1 MTANPDSP
9 VVTPDRI
16 RSLQA
21 MANRLR
27 RHSLVSTTEAGSGHP
42 TSCFSCADL
51 VSTIFF
57 QFLRF
62 DLNRPDHPANDR
74 FVLSKGH
81 AAPVLYAA
89 LAEGGAFPAERLLTL
104 RRIDSELEGHP
115 TPRSR
120 WVDVGTGSLGQGLAI
135 GVGMALA
142 LRNSPSGNRVYVL
155 MGDGETAEGAVW
167 EAAALAG
174 FYGLDNL
181 IGVVDVNGYGQSQGT
196 MYGHDV
202 NGYCDRFRAFG
213 WHAAAVDGHDVE
225 EIAAALQDACD
236 QTGKPSVIVARTLK
250 GKGVS
255 FMENMDGWHGKP
267 IPRGADLERALEELG
282 PDVPADSTLRVA
294 LPASNGDSGGSDADG
309 ISKMEPP
316 AYTDQDR
323 VATRVAYGTGL
334 QKLGNANP
342 RVVAL
347 DGDTKNS
354 TYSLRFMERHP
365 DRFFECFIA
374 EQAMVGA
381 AVGMGAVGKIP
392 FASTFAAFMTRAYD
406 LIRMAAISQSN
417 LKLCGSHAGVSIG
430 EDGPSQMGLE
440 DLAMMRAIQGSTVLY
455 PSDAVAAERLVEVAS
470 RTPGIVYIRTT
481 RPKTACLYD
490 ATETFVRGG
499 SKTVRTSPS
508 DQATVVAAG
517 ITLHEALKAHEQLQ
531 DEGIDIRVIDLYSV
545 KPVDAET
552 LTRAARETGAIV
564 TVEDHYADG
573 GLGDAVVDALAGQQF
588 RYRKLAV
595 TDLPRS
601 GPSAE
606 LMDNHGIGARAIVEA
621 VRELVS

>member
-1 MTANPDSP
+1 MTSNPDSP

-16 RSLQA
+16 RSLQV

-62 DLNRPDHPANDR
+62 DLTRPDHPANDR

-89 LAEGGAFPAERLLTL
+89 LAEGGAFPVERLLTL

-120 WVDVGTGSLGQGLAI
+120 WIDVGTGSLGQGLAI

-142 LRNSPSGNRVYVL
+142 LRNSPAGNRVYVL

-181 IGVVDVNGYGQSQGT
+181 IGVVDVNGYGQSQNT

-225 EIAAALQDACD
+225 EIAGALQDACN

-255 FMENMDGWHGKP
+255 FMENRDGWHGKP
-267 IPRGADLERALEELG
+267 ISRGADLDGALEELG
-282 PDVPADSTLRVA
+282 PDLPADPSLRVA

-309 ISKMEPP
+309 TSKMEPP
-316 AYTDQDR
+316 GYTDQDQ

-440 DLAMMRAIQGSTVLY
+440 DLAMMRAVQGSTVFY
-455 PSDAVAAERLVEVAS
+455 PSDAVATERLVEVAS

-490 ATETFVRGG
+490 SAEAFIRGG
-499 SKTVRTSPS
+499 SKTVRINPS
-508 DQATVVAAG
+508 DRATVVAAG
-517 ITLHEALKAHEQLQ
+517 ITLHEALKAHRQLQ

-552 LTRAARETGAIV
+552 LTRAARETGVIV

-621 VRELVS
+621 VRDLVS

>member
-1 MTANPDSP
+1 MTSNPDSP

-16 RSLQA
+16 RSLQV

-27 RHSLVSTTEAGSGHP
+27 RHSLISTTEAGSGHP

-62 DLNRPDHPANDR
+62 DLTRPDHPANDR

-89 LAEGGAFPAERLLTL
+89 LAEGGAFPVERLLTL

-120 WVDVGTGSLGQGLAI
+120 WIDVGTGSLGQGLAI

-142 LRNSPSGNRVYVL
+142 LRNSPAGNRVYVL

-181 IGVVDVNGYGQSQGT
+181 IGVVDVNGYGQSQNT

-225 EIAAALQDACD
+225 EIAGALQDACN

-255 FMENMDGWHGKP
+255 FMENRDGWHGKP
-267 IPRGADLERALEELG
+267 ISRGADLDGALEELG
-282 PDVPADSTLRVA
+282 PDLPVDPSLRVA

-309 ISKMEPP
+309 TSKMEPP
-316 AYTDQDR
+316 GYTDQDQ

-354 TYSLRFMERHP
+354 TYSLRFMECHP

-440 DLAMMRAIQGSTVLY
+440 DLAMMRAVQGSTVLY
-455 PSDAVAAERLVEVAS
+455 PSDAVATERLVEVAS
-470 RTPGIVYIRTT
+470 QTPGIVYIRTT

-490 ATETFVRGG
+490 SAEAFVRGG
-499 SKTVRTSPS
+499 SKTVRTSPA
-508 DQATVVAAG
+508 DRATVVAAG
-517 ITLHEALKAHEQLQ
+517 ITLHEALKAHRQLQ

-545 KPVDAET
+545 KPVDAGT
-552 LTRAARETGAIV
+552 LTRAAGETGVIV

-573 GLGDAVVDALAGQQF
+573 GLGDAVVDALAGQQY

-621 VRELVS
+621 VRDLVS

>member
-1 MTANPDSP
+1 MTSNPDSP

-21 MANRLR
+21 MADRLR

-62 DLNRPDHPANDR
+62 DLARPEHPANDR

-81 AAPVLYAA
+81 AAPVLWAA
-89 LAEGGAFPAERLLTL
+89 LAEGGAFPTERLLTL

-142 LRNSPSGNRVYVL
+142 LKNSPSGNRVYVL

-174 FYGLDNL
+174 YYGLDNL
-181 IGVVDVNGYGQSQGT
+181 IGVVDVNGYGQSQDT

-213 WHAAAVDGHDVE
+213 WHAVAVDGHDVG
-225 EIAAALQDACD
+225 EIATALQDARD
-236 QTGKPSVIVARTLK
+236 QAGRPSVVVARTLK

-255 FMENMDGWHGKP
+255 FMENLDGWHGKP
-267 IPRGADLERALEELG
+267 IPRGTDLERALEELG
-282 PDVPADSTLRVA
+282 PEAPADPSLRVA
-294 LPASNGDSGGSDADG
+294 LPAGNGDSGATDSDDAAE
-309 ISKMEPP
+309 MEPP
-316 AYTDQDR
+316 SYTEEDR

-342 RVVAL
+342 KVVAL

-354 TYSLRFMERHP
+354 TYSIRFMEQHP

-440 DLAMMRAIQGSTVLY
+440 DLAMMRAINGSTVLY
-455 PSDAVAAERLVEVAS
+455 PSDAVAAERLVELAS

-481 RPKTACLYD
+481 RPKTAILYD
-490 ATETFVRGG
+490 AAETFVRGG
-499 SKTVRTSPS
+499 SKTVRTSSS
-508 DQATVVAAG
+508 DRATVVGAG
-517 ITLHEALKAHEQLQ
+517 ITLHEALKAHRQLRE
-531 DEGIDIRVIDLYSV
+531 EGIDIRVIDLYSV

-552 LTRAARETGAIV
+552 LALAAQETGTIV

-573 GLGDAVVDALAGQQF
+573 GLGDAVADALAGQQY
-588 RYRKLAV
+588 RHRKLAV

-606 LMDNHGIGARAIVEA
+606 LMDSHGIGARAIVEA
-621 VRELVS
+621 VRDLVS

>member
-1 MTANPDSP
+1 MTSNPDSP

-16 RSLQA
+16 RSLQV

-62 DLNRPDHPANDR
+62 DLTRPDHPANDR

-89 LAEGGAFPAERLLTL
+89 LAEGGAFPVERLLTL

-120 WVDVGTGSLGQGLAI
+120 WIDVGTGSLGQGLAI

-142 LRNSPSGNRVYVL
+142 LRNSPAGNRVYVL

-181 IGVVDVNGYGQSQGT
+181 IGVVDVNGYGQSQNT

-225 EIAAALQDACD
+225 EIAGALQDACN

-255 FMENMDGWHGKP
+255 FMENRDGWHGKP
-267 IPRGADLERALEELG
+267 ISRGADLDGALEELG
-282 PDVPADSTLRVA
+282 PDLPADPSLRVA

-309 ISKMEPP
+309 TSKMEPP
-316 AYTDQDR
+316 GYTDQDQ

-440 DLAMMRAIQGSTVLY
+440 DLAMMRAVQGSTVFY
-455 PSDAVAAERLVEVAS
+455 PSDAVATERLVEMAS

-490 ATETFVRGG
+490 SAEAFIRGG
-499 SKTVRTSPS
+499 SKTVRINPS
-508 DQATVVAAG
+508 DRATVVAAG
-517 ITLHEALKAHEQLQ
+517 ITLHEALKAHRQLQ

-552 LTRAARETGAIV
+552 LTRAARETGVIV

-621 VRELVS
+621 VRDLVS

>member
-1 MTANPDSP
+1 MTSNPDSP
-9 VVTPDRI
+9 VGTPDRI
-16 RSLQA
+16 RSLRE

-62 DLNRPDHPANDR
+62 DLTRPDHPANDR

-89 LAEGGAFPAERLLTL
+89 LAEGGAFPVEKLLTL

-115 TPRSR
+115 TPRSP

-142 LRNSPSGNRVYVL
+142 LRNNPAGNRVYVL

-181 IGVVDVNGYGQSQGT
+181 IGVVDVNGYGQSQDT

-225 EIAAALQDACD
+225 EIAAALQDACN

-255 FMENMDGWHGKP
+255 FMENLDGWHGKP
-267 IPRGADLERALEELG
+267 ISRGEDLDRALAELG
-282 PDVPADSTLRVA
+282 PEVTADSSLSVA
-294 LPASNGDSGGSDADG
+294 LPAANGDSGDTDSGETAM
-309 ISKMEPP
+309 MEPP
-316 AYTDQDR
+316 SYTDQDQ

-381 AVGMGAVGKIP
+381 AVGMGAVGRIP

-455 PSDAVAAERLVEVAS
+455 PSDAVAAERLVELAS

-490 ATETFVRGG
+490 SEETFVRGG

-508 DQATVVAAG
+508 DRATVVAAG
-517 ITLHEALKAHEQLQ
+517 ITLHEALKAHRQLQ
-531 DEGIDIRVIDLYSV
+531 EEGIDIRVIDLYSV

-552 LTRAARETGAIV
+552 LARAARETGAIV

-588 RYRKLAV
+588 HYRKLAV

-601 GPSAE
+601 GPSGE
-606 LMDNHGIGARAIVEA
+606 LMDNHGIGARSIVEA

>member
-1 MTANPDSP
+1 
-9 VVTPDRI
+9 
-16 RSLQA
+16 
-21 MANRLR
+21 MATRLR
-27 RHSLVSTTEAGSGHP
+27 RHSLISTTEAGSGHP

-62 DLNRPDHPANDR
+62 DLDRPDHPANDR

-89 LAEGGAFPAERLLTL
+89 LAEGGAFPVDRLLTL

-115 TPRSR
+115 TPRSP

-142 LRNSPSGNRVYVL
+142 LRNSPAGNRVYVL

-181 IGVVDVNGYGQSQGT
+181 IGVVDVNGYGQSQDT

-213 WHAAAVDGHDVE
+213 WHAAAVDGHDVQ
-225 EIAAALQDACD
+225 EIAAALQDACN
-236 QTGKPSVIVARTLK
+236 QSGKPSVIVARTLK

-255 FMENMDGWHGKP
+255 FMENRDGWHGKP
-267 IPRGADLERALEELG
+267 IPRGADLDRALEELG
-282 PDVPADSTLRVA
+282 SDVPADSSLRVA
-294 LPASNGDSGGSDADG
+294 LPAPNGDSGGSDADG
-309 ISKMEPP
+309 TSEMEPP
-316 AYTDQDR
+316 GYTDQEQ

-455 PSDAVAAERLVEVAS
+455 PSDAVATERLVEAAS

-490 ATETFVRGG
+490 STEAFIRGG

-517 ITLHEALKAHEQLQ
+517 ITLHEALKAHVQLQ

-552 LTRAARETGAIV
+552 LTRAARETGAII

-573 GLGDAVVDALAGQQF
+573 GLGDAVVDALAGQQY

-606 LMDNHGIGARAIVEA
+606 LMDNHGIGGRAIVEA
-621 VRELVS
+621 VRDLVS

>member
-1 MTANPDSP
+1 
-9 VVTPDRI
+9 
-16 RSLQA
+16 

-62 DLNRPDHPANDR
+62 DLTRPDHPANDR

-89 LAEGGAFPAERLLTL
+89 LAEGGAFPVEKLLTL

-115 TPRSR
+115 TPRSP

-142 LRNSPSGNRVYVL
+142 LRNSPAGNRVYVL

-181 IGVVDVNGYGQSQGT
+181 IGVVDVNGYGQSQDT

-225 EIAAALQDACD
+225 EIAGALQDACN

-255 FMENMDGWHGKP
+255 FMEDRDGWHGKP
-267 IPRGADLERALEELG
+267 ISRGADLDRALEELG
-282 PDVPADSTLRVA
+282 PDVPADPSLRVA

-309 ISKMEPP
+309 TSKMEPP
-316 AYTDQDR
+316 GYTDQDQ

-440 DLAMMRAIQGSTVLY
+440 DLAMMRAVQGSTVLY
-455 PSDAVAAERLVEVAS
+455 PSDAVATERLVEVAS
-470 RTPGIVYIRTT
+470 QTPGIVYIRTT

-490 ATETFVRGG
+490 SAEAFVRGG
-499 SKTVRTSPS
+499 SKTVRINPS
-508 DQATVVAAG
+508 DRATVVAAG
-517 ITLHEALKAHEQLQ
+517 ITLHEALKAHRQLQ
-531 DEGIDIRVIDLYSV
+531 EEGIGIRVIDLYSV
-545 KPVDAET
+545 KPVDSET
-552 LTRAARETGAIV
+552 LTRAARETGVIV

-573 GLGDAVVDALAGQQF
+573 GLGDAVVDALAGQQY

-621 VRELVS
+621 VRDLVS